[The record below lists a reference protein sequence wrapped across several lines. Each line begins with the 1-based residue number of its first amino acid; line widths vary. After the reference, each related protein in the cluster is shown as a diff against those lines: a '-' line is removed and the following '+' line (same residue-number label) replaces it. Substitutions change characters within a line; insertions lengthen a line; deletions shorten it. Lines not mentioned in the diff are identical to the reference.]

1 MEGLLIKNVLSN
13 KQRKKLI
20 RDAQPLLK
28 TSDEIADYYNN
39 HRGQRYAGRQT
50 TCNLQEDPK
59 FLEPI
64 ITMMT
69 RIHKETGKNFVVKN
83 SWINWTN
90 GTKKEVAWHDHL
102 KAVDRGTG
110 YTMVYYIKVPLP
122 FFSNGTLFKEEGF
135 ITAPQNSILIFPPHL
150 VHTAPSSPFRLERYT
165 MSLDLLNY
173 PITPIT

>member
-20 RDAQPLLK
+20 RDVQPLLK
-28 TSDEIADYYNN
+28 TSDEISDFYNR
-39 HRGQRYAGRQT
+39 HEGQRYAGRQT
-50 TCNLQEDPK
+50 PSNLHEDPK

-69 RIHKETGKNFVVKN
+69 RIHKETGKNFVVRK

-90 GTKKEVAWHDHL
+90 GSKKEVVWHDHL
-102 KAVDRGTG
+102 RTVARGAG
-110 YTMVYYIKVPLP
+110 YTMVYYLKIPLP

-150 VHTAPSSPFRLERYT
+150 EHTAPSSPFRLERYT
-165 MSLDLLNY
+165 MSLDLFND
-173 PITPIT
+173 PRI